1 MAQDRERTLTH
12 IETLLRSGRLDAAI
26 AEYVR
31 LVEEQPSDW
40 NAASA
45 LTVMLNIE
53 AQLPTCRDV
62 AARIERLFGSVGE
75 A

>member
-1 MAQDRERTLTH
+1 VAQDRDRTLTH

-53 AQLPTCRDV
+53 AQLPTYQDV